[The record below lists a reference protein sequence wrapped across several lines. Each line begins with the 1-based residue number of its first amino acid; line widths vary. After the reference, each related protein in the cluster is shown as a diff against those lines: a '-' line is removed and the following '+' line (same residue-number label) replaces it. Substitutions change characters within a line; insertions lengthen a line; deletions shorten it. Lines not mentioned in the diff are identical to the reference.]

1 MKLYFAPFACSLA
14 SHIALREAGLEFQI
28 AKTDL
33 RTKTTADGE
42 DFTTINPKG
51 YVPALK
57 LEDGQVITE
66 GAAVLQY
73 IADLAPASGLAP
85 ANGTMD
91 RVRLQEWLG
100 FIATE
105 VHKSY
110 SPLFNPNITP
120 EAREAALSRLSTRYA
135 WIDTQLAGKTFL
147 MGDTFTVADAYLF
160 VVSNWGGR
168 MGLDL
173 QQWPNV
179 AVWFGNVGKRDAVG
193 AAIQAEM
200 SA

>member
-105 VHKSY
+105 VHKTY

-120 EAREAALSRLSTRYA
+120 EAREAALGRLSARYA

>member
-1 MKLYFAPFACSLA
+1 LKLYFAPFACSLA

>member
-57 LEDGQVITE
+57 LDDGQVITE

-120 EAREAALSRLSTRYA
+120 EAREAALGRLSTRYA